1 VRSRSGS
8 GAADDGNKKRMKP
21 QVKVP
26 ELAEAIA
33 AHARTVLAGDTGAAE
48 GHVAPAAL
56 EAYRPAMKEAMR
68 QGPFDRHSTLGLARL
83 GSQYISKVRFAG
95 ARGSALMQI
104 RWARDGER
112 RWVIAEAEY
121 FPPGLTPWTGVG
133 RPRPAAWPALSP
145 RMESDDA

>member
-1 VRSRSGS
+1 
-8 GAADDGNKKRMKP
+8 MKP

-33 AHARTVLAGDTGAAE
+33 AHARAVLAGDTGAAE

-56 EAYRPAMKEAMR
+56 EAYRLALNEAMR
-68 QGPFDRHSTLGLARL
+68 QGPFDRHAAPGLARL

-104 RWARDGER
+104 RWTSR
-112 RWVIAEAEY
+112 RR
-121 FPPGLTPWTGVG
+121 
-133 RPRPAAWPALSP
+133 RPLA
-145 RMESDDA
+145 